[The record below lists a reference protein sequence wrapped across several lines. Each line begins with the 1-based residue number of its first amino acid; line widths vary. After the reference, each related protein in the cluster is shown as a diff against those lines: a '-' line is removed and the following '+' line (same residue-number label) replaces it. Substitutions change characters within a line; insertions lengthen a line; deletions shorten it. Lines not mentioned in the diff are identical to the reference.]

1 MQIRKLNKTLIA
13 LAALTVVGAASAQTT
28 LAGVTLSGNIDVGYK
43 SLTNTDSTKNKAEFI
58 NNNTSTSLVYFKGA
72 KEVAKDLTASFL
84 LELDFNPSQS
94 STLNSGASSN
104 AYNGTPFN
112 GEQWVALTGRFG
124 DIKLGSP
131 NSAAL
136 TAGTTAQPYGTALGG
151 GYSGAW
157 GRMGT
162 ASISGINQFDG
173 NTTGR
178 IIRHEKTAMYTTPV
192 FSGFK
197 ATVEYAAA
205 NDNSTST
212 VANNT
217 NGYTGFSLQYNVGP
231 LNAIYS
237 YSNEKAGSNPA
248 AGATSAIGTAPAA
261 VLAAN
266 TDVTWNMLA
275 ANYKFGNATI
285 MGGYTTTKHNGAAVA
300 AEDSKSW
307 NIAGKYMVTPEI
319 ELLANYLVRDT
330 QLTTAADAKLLGL
343 GVNYYLNTATNLY
356 VRYEG
361 IKFDAFGSTAEQT
374 QNVWAAGIRFQF

>member
-1 MQIRKLNKTLIA
+1 MSVNTLVVKIIAQNVSVTVNVDLLTLIA
-13 LAALTVVGAASAQTT
+13 TGKEISNGCGPVAQFVIVESLSEQLAADALVLQSLGRKTLPADDSPGDRHSLAAMGFLT
-28 LAGVTLSGNIDVGYK
+28 
-43 SLTNTDSTKNKAEFI
+43 
-58 NNNTSTSLVYFKGA
+58 
-72 KEVAKDLTASFL
+72 
-84 LELDFNPSQS
+84 
-94 STLNSGASSN
+94 
-104 AYNGTPFN
+104 
-112 GEQWVALTGRFG
+112 
-124 DIKLGSP
+124 LG
-131 NSAAL
+131 
-136 TAGTTAQPYGTALGG
+136 
-151 GYSGAW
+151 
-157 GRMGT
+157 
-162 ASISGINQFDG
+162 NQFDG